1 MHLEPGSE
9 TVEPRHWSSR
19 YDVTSLRWIIALF
32 THALCHDRKSVHVT
46 QTTVKCFYTG
56 VCEPMD
62 DERCKGK
69 NDWVVCS
76 KQKDMECDVLSDP
89 GKPNNVLNFI

>member
-1 MHLEPGSE
+1 M
-9 TVEPRHWSSR
+9 
-19 YDVTSLRWIIALF
+19 
-32 THALCHDRKSVHVT
+32 HVT

-76 KQKDMECDVLSDP
+76 KQKEMECDVLSDP
-89 GKPNNVLNFI
+89 GKPNYVLNCIENVMDIPVKLHS